1 MKTFTKLVE
10 NFLQGNGVIEQVKK
24 YSIVIKF
31 SENIELPKLHKS
43 FTNFIGKR
51 NILTN
56 NFTLDYTKAE
66 SKNYITLYRGVF
78 VNPM

>member
-31 SENIELPKLHKS
+31 NENIELPKLHKS
-43 FTNFIGKR
+43 FTNFIGKG
-51 NILTN
+51 NLLTN
-56 NFTLDYTKAE
+56 NFTFDYTKAE

-78 VNPM
+78 VTSM